1 MSIPASLYPGLVS
14 IYGKGSTAG
23 TNGIVPNKETFLFGV
38 VDKTWG
44 GMGEGVTVG
53 QSVLFAD
60 EHVTCRV
67 KYDNTIFTI
76 IPESKIILIEDIL
89 L

>member
-1 MSIPASLYPGLVS
+1 MYPATLYPGLVS
-14 IYGKGSTAG
+14 IYGKGSATG
-23 TNGIVPNKETFLFGV
+23 TNGIVATKEIFLFGV

-44 GMGEGVTVG
+44 GMGEGVIVG

-60 EHVTCRV
+60 GDVTCRV

-76 IPESKIILIEDIL
+76 IPENKIILIEDEL

>member
-1 MSIPASLYPGLVS
+1 MSVPASLYPGLVS
-14 IYGKGSTAG
+14 IYGKGSLSG
-23 TNGIVPNKETFLFGV
+23 TSTMQPTNETFLFGV

-53 QSVLFAD
+53 QSVLFANED
-60 EHVTCRV
+60 VTCRI

-76 IPESKIILIEDIL
+76 IPENKIILIEDIL